1 MGKGTRREEAIW
13 GEDEIYNFSRVGQL
27 LVTTLPSN
35 QTINENIYLY
45 VDDERNSAHHNQK
58 DKVLFR
64 RFRGD
69 EGKQQRAIVLRNI
82 TH

>member
-1 MGKGTRREEAIW
+1 MG
-13 GEDEIYNFSRVGQL
+13 DYRVGQL
-27 LVTTLPSN
+27 LATTLPSN
-35 QTINENIYLY
+35 QTINDNLY
-45 VDDERNSAHHNQK
+45 VDDEGNSAHHNQK